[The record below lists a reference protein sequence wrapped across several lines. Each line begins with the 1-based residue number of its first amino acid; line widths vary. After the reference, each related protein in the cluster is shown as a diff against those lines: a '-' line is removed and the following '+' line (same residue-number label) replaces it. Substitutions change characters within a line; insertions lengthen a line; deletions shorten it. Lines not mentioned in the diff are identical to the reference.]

1 MTLSIDEEFGTS
13 GFEILP
19 KAERPRVGVEN
30 PESHIDKNKN
40 KNQFLELELLNFSW
54 SLMNL

>member
-40 KNQFLELELLNFSW
+40 KNQFLELELLNFS
-54 SLMNL
+54 